1 MWRVDLYSWGA
12 ATKMYL
18 DGEHSCRPEV
28 GDLHIP
34 LSVDQN
40 VLTLDVYALVLLES
54 DIPL

>member
-12 ATKMYL
+12 ATKTYL